1 MEVIYI
7 LKKVSFA
14 FDFFGFFFSD
24 KTLHER
30 SNVDSTL
37 KYIYIYLVHIY
48 VCTNIYVP
56 NILGLFLWCL
66 MSLHNVSFILISYSL
81 EREKLTP

>member
-1 MEVIYI
+1 MYFSKGII
-7 LKKVSFA
+7 CIWF
-14 FDFFGFFFSD
+14 FFGLFSD

-37 KYIYIYLVHIY
+37 KYIYIYI
-48 VCTNIYVP
+48 VP